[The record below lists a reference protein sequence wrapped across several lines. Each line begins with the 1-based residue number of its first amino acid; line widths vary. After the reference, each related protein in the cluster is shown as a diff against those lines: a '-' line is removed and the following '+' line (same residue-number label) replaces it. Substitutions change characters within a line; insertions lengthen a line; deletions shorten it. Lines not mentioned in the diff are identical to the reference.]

1 MENSKLDQFE
11 IEWQRSL
18 KEPPLKQVEVKK
30 IEVDLSLDTFL
41 DRFTLFAEKSMQK
54 GKIKK
59 ADYDELITQAENL
72 KKVLK
77 KINEKN
83 LVAEEIAERAKK
95 ISKGIQ
101 DKVDSLKDE
110 FKKYL

>member
-11 IEWQRSL
+11 IEWQRSQ
-18 KEPPLKQVEVKK
+18 KEPPLRKVDVKK

-41 DRFTLFAEKSMQK
+41 DRFASFAEISMQK

-59 ADYDELITQAENL
+59 TDYDELRTHAENL

-77 KINEKN
+77 RINEKN

-95 ISKGIQ
+95 ISKDIQ
-101 DKVDSLKDE
+101 DKIDNIKDE
-110 FKKYL
+110 FKKFL